1 MTTRLLIARAGKGA
15 LLTGL
20 SLALGVAGGYWFA
33 QQRMDEKPGAAAEQS
48 TSAPDERKVLYWY
61 DPMVPQQKFDK
72 PGKSPFMDMQ
82 LVPQYADAAGNSAAV
97 SIDPSLT
104 QNLGL
109 RLAVVTRGPLS
120 SSLEAVGALALNERD
135 IAVIQARSAGFVE
148 RVYARAPGDVLKADA
163 ALADLLVPEWAAAQE
178 EFLALKRAGDA
189 GLLAA
194 ARQRLRLTGMP
205 AALIAQVERSG
216 KPQPILTLTSPIGG
230 VLQELEVRA
239 GMTVA
244 AGDTLA
250 RVNGLG
256 SVWLA
261 VAIPE
266 AETGGIAVGQAVEAR
281 LPAFPGETLNGT
293 VSAILPEANL
303 DSRTVRVRVELP
315 NPDGRLRPGMTAQ
328 VRLTRSAGQDVLWVP
343 SEAVIRTGRRALVMR
358 AEDAGRY
365 FPVEVQLGRDNDGKT
380 VVLQG
385 LEEGQQVVA
394 SGQFLLDSE
403 ASLKGIV
410 ATAVDMPLPEATPAL
425 HEAEGQIVEIDDKGV
440 TLAHGPFK
448 TLGMPGMTMRFP
460 LADPALV
467 LGLKAGDKVR
477 VAVRQTDDGLLVER
491 LEKLGG
497 QP

>member
-1 MTTRLLIARAGKGA
+1 MNARIWKGA

-20 SLALGVAGGYWFA
+20 SVAIGAAGGYWLA
-33 QQRMDEKPGAAAEQS
+33 QQRPSGMPQMAAEPAA
-48 TSAPDERKVLYWY
+48 TAPDERKVLYWY
-61 DPMVPQQKFDK
+61 DPMYPQQKFDQ

-82 LVPQYADAAGNSAAV
+82 LVPRYADEGSADATADSAVV

-109 RLAVVTRGPLS
+109 RLAAVTRGPLS
-120 SSLEAVGALALNERD
+120 SSLEAVGVLALNERD

-216 KPQPILTLTSPIGG
+216 KPQPVLTLTSPIGG

-266 AETGGIAVGQAVEAR
+266 AETGGIAVGQPAEAR

-303 DSRTVRVRVELP
+303 DSRTVRVRVELA

-328 VRLTRSAGQDVLWVP
+328 VRLTRSAEQDVLWVP

-365 FPVEVQLGRDNDGKT
+365 RPVEVQLGRDNDGKT

-385 LEEGQQVVA
+385 
-394 SGQFLLDSE
+394 
-403 ASLKGIV
+403 
-410 ATAVDMPLPEATPAL
+410 
-425 HEAEGQIVEIDDKGV
+425 
-440 TLAHGPFK
+440 
-448 TLGMPGMTMRFP
+448 
-460 LADPALV
+460 
-467 LGLKAGDKVR
+467 
-477 VAVRQTDDGLLVER
+477 
-491 LEKLGG
+491 
-497 QP
+497 